1 MRQEGLEINKSCFIN
16 YNSYITVDG
25 KTIIRDHD
33 HDYKSSKGIRY
44 SSNIIG
50 EIYIGNNVWIGA
62 GSIVKGQVDAEYV
75 FVQKRK
81 SESIQY
87 KEMVRQ

>member
-25 KTIIRDHD
+25 KTIIRDNVPIGINTIIFDHD

-50 EIYIGNNVWIGA
+50 EIYILEIMCGLGLEA
-62 GSIVKGQVDAEYV
+62 
-75 FVQKRK
+75 
-81 SESIQY
+81 
-87 KEMVRQ
+87 

>member
-1 MRQEGLEINKSCFIN
+1 M
-16 YNSYITVDG
+16 
-25 KTIIRDHD
+25 
-33 HDYKSSKGIRY
+33 
-44 SSNIIG
+44 
-50 EIYIGNNVWIGA
+50 WIGA

-87 KEMVRQ
+87 KEMVRR